1 MERAPAREEP
11 VQRFLRA
18 GAFFS
23 GGDNMAEDK
32 DFLEMCRKYAEARS
46 EGTLRGKELSDFYQA
61 IMEKGKSLDM
71 TRYAMEEAIEKCLEE
86 RMI

>member
-1 MERAPAREEP
+1 
-11 VQRFLRA
+11 
-18 GAFFS
+18 
-23 GGDNMAEDK
+23 MAEDK
-32 DFLEMCRKYAEARS
+32 DFLEMCRKYAKARS

-61 IMEKGKSLDM
+61 SMEKGKSLDM